1 MKGIAVD
8 SVLPSVAEMLGRT
21 PAQVALR
28 WGLQQGQSVLPKSV
42 SEARLKENMDL
53 FGWSIPEELCAK
65 LSEIEQASAS
75 NLSAVS
81 SAENSFTCVFISY
94 AIPDE

>member
-81 SAENSFTCVFISY
+81 SAENSFTSVFISY

>member
-65 LSEIEQASAS
+65 LSEIEQVKQIRGDGFAHPESVYKTYEE
-75 NLSAVS
+75 LFDG
-81 SAENSFTCVFISY
+81 EI
-94 AIPDE
+94 